1 MQADNKIS
9 QGLSCFFLTVA
20 VLRLNLDFIMRL
32 KASELEHIFL
42 LKTAMANKWLLGEK
56 MAIDSHD

>member
-32 KASELEHIFL
+32 KASELEHIFFI
-42 LKTAMANKWLLGEK
+42 KDCDGEQVVARGK
-56 MAIDSHD
+56 NGY

>member
-1 MQADNKIS
+1 M
-9 QGLSCFFLTVA
+9 FL
-20 VLRLNLDFIMRL
+20 LDCCCPEVKFGFIMRL